1 LDLNYLYER
10 HQISLYMAENAPGG
24 EARQAHREFAKSYA
38 TQIADAKRSREP
50 ARAVSCNS

>member
-1 LDLNYLYER
+1 MDLNYLYQR
-10 HQISLYMAENAPGG
+10 HQISLYMAENARCG

-50 ARAVSCNS
+50 TRVLSWSN